1 VQHCDS
7 VARQRRDS
15 LFEKDKAQEGEVMSS
30 IDDQLNSL
38 PPSQADPSTLPDA
51 AALLDERLKLLPAGN
66 VSLQELVKNLS
77 KKEGN

>member
-1 VQHCDS
+1 
-7 VARQRRDS
+7 
-15 LFEKDKAQEGEVMSS
+15 MSS